1 MHIKR
6 FIDRVSNIES
16 RQGKDVVI
24 PLSDARGLRDELA
37 KLLGKEELKIK
48 LDGIGVLN
56 TTKLQFE
63 NEPTNKNI
71 VYQRKRLWKNILE
84 LKNNEY
90 FKKFILF

>member
-37 KLLGKEELKIK
+37 KLLVDHYEVTEGKK
-48 LDGIGVLN
+48 N
-56 TTKLQFE
+56 TSEVIQVE
-63 NEPTNKNI
+63 I
-71 VYQRKRLWKNILE
+71 VGG
-84 LKNNEY
+84 
-90 FKKFILF
+90 KF

>member
-37 KLLGKEELKIK
+37 KLLIDHYEVTEGKKNTSEVIQVELV
-48 LDGIGVLN
+48 GG
-56 TTKLQFE
+56 
-63 NEPTNKNI
+63 
-71 VYQRKRLWKNILE
+71 
-84 LKNNEY
+84 
-90 FKKFILF
+90 KF

>member
-37 KLLGKEELKIK
+37 KLLVDHYEVTEGKKNTSEVIQVELV
-48 LDGIGVLN
+48 GG
-56 TTKLQFE
+56 
-63 NEPTNKNI
+63 
-71 VYQRKRLWKNILE
+71 
-84 LKNNEY
+84 
-90 FKKFILF
+90 KF

>member
-37 KLLGKEELKIK
+37 KLLIDHYEVTEGKKDTSEVIQVDLV
-48 LDGIGVLN
+48 GG
-56 TTKLQFE
+56 
-63 NEPTNKNI
+63 
-71 VYQRKRLWKNILE
+71 
-84 LKNNEY
+84 
-90 FKKFILF
+90 KF